1 MRMSE
6 TDIDVTVIDIV
17 KKYIDEISKKFDIQE
32 VYLFG
37 SYAKGTS
44 NEDSDIDVAVV
55 LKSDTNSFD
64 IMVDLMMLTQ
74 NIDLRIE
81 PHPIK
86 TEDFE
91 RGNPFVDE
99 IKNTGLK
106 VA

>member
-1 MRMSE
+1 MTVE
-6 TDIDVTVIDIV
+6 KVNTDILNIV
-17 KKYIDEISKKFDIQE
+17 KKYVEEISKKFNINA

-37 SYAKGTS
+37 SYAKGTE
-44 NEDSDIDVAVV
+44 NEDSDIDVAVI
-55 LKSDTNSFD
+55 LDSNSDT
-64 IMVDLMMLTQ
+64 IDLMVELMILTQ

-86 TEDFE
+86 TNDFE
-91 RGNPFVDE
+91 VGNPFVDE

>member
-1 MRMSE
+1 M
-6 TDIDVTVIDIV
+6 VKKAIDINIMLTV
-17 KKYIDEISKKFDIQE
+17 KKYIEEISKHYNIKE
-32 VYLFG
+32 VYIFG

-44 NEDSDIDVAVV
+44 HEDSDIDIAIV
-55 LKSDTNSFD
+55 LDSSIDTID
-64 IMVDLMMLTQ
+64 LMIELMMLTQ

-86 TEDFE
+86 ERDFE
-91 RGNPFVDE
+91 EGNPFVDE